1 MVSYLENIQ
10 LLSKIDK
17 TLALERRFFLADHNL
32 NYTDKMSMKEGVEVR
47 VPFLDIDLI
56 NFANSIPSKYKQKGR
71 QGKWVLKKAME
82 PFLPNDIIYRS
93 KSGFGAP
100 VRRWIKNELSD
111 LVKDTLFSDKFKN
124 RGLFEL
130 KEVENLHKNNL
141 KGKVDASYL
150 ILSII
155 IIEIWCRSYLDQNTK
170 FIK

>member
-1 MVSYLENIQ
+1 
-10 LLSKIDK
+10 
-17 TLALERRFFLADHNL
+17 
-32 NYTDKMSMKEGVEVR
+32 
-47 VPFLDIDLI
+47 
-56 NFANSIPSKYKQKGR
+56 
-71 QGKWVLKKAME
+71 ME
-82 PFLPNDIIYRS
+82 PFLPRDIIYRS

-111 LVKDTLFSDKFKN
+111 LVKEILFSDKFKN

-130 KEVENLHKNNL
+130 REIENLYENNL

-155 IIEIWCRSYLDQNTK
+155 IIEIWCRRYLDQNVK